1 MKSLKYFR
9 LVLCVCLYF
18 EAVHMYNMVKA
29 EKKDNTNNI
38 VYVCTFLIKVA
49 LPVYPGWLLDVKDF
63 PCRSDSLACKLT
75 ENMFSN

>member
-1 MKSLKYFR
+1 
-9 LVLCVCLYF
+9 
-18 EAVHMYNMVKA
+18 MYNMVKA

-49 LPVYPGWLLDVKDF
+49 LHVYPGCWLLDIKDF